1 VTYQC
6 CYPRSSKMVF
16 LVIRHRYR
24 TCGSI
29 ETRSLSSARSR
40 APYHGVVRA
49 PSHRPISSCWWTQ
62 ATRRSTVGDRTFAV
76 AGPRAR
82 SEQSARRDPSQL
94 ITENSL
100 SLSASAD
107 IAVTTFWQC
116 PRSIQTRVYITV
128 RCPSVRLSA
137 RLFQHRPTAAN
148 SLPQVCCYM
157 RCRSIAA
164 RPACDG
170 RMRVV
175 PRCQRTW

>member
-1 VTYQC
+1 
-6 CYPRSSKMVF
+6 MVF

-62 ATRRSTVGDRTFAV
+62 ATRRSTMGDRTFAV

-82 SEQSARRDPSQL
+82 SGQSAGRDPSQL
-94 ITENSL
+94 ITEDSL

-107 IAVTTFWQC
+107 IAVTTFWHC
-116 PRSIQTRVYITV
+116 PHSIQISDQGLYNGTV
-128 RCPSVRLSA
+128 SVRLSA

-164 RPACDG
+164 RPACGG

>member
-1 VTYQC
+1 MTTYQC
-6 CYPRSSKMVF
+6 CYPRSCKMVF

-62 ATRRSTVGDRTFAV
+62 ATRRSTMGDRTFAV

-94 ITENSL
+94 ITEDSL

-116 PRSIQTRVYITV
+116 PRSIQIRVYITV
-128 RCPSVRLSA
+128 RCPSVCPHACSSIGPQQQTRCLK
-137 RLFQHRPTAAN
+137 FAA
-148 SLPQVCCYM
+148 
-157 RCRSIAA
+157 
-164 RPACDG
+164 
-170 RMRVV
+170 
-175 PRCQRTW
+175 T